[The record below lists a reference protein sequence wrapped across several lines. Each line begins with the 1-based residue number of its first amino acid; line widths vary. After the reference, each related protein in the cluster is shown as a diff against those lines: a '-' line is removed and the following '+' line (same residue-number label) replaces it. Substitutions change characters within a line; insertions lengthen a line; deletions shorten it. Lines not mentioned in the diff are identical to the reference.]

1 MELESSSIEVSNND
15 MSRIISD
22 RADKTDQVVVLPA
35 SLEDPNR
42 PVPGLYRIG
51 MLLACASIFAFFAA
65 LILVYI
71 LRAQSQDHWEPLALP
86 PILWWST
93 GIIIASSV
101 PFEIGRRV
109 FRRGRARLASRLLLL
124 TLVMGCAF
132 IACQVTAWRELVA
145 QGAYVVGNPHST
157 FFYVFTGLH
166 AAHLLGGIIG
176 LFVLLLRRVKRRE
189 TVDIV
194 AYYWHFL
201 GALWIALFATLRVV
215 S

>member
-1 MELESSSIEVSNND
+1 
-15 MSRIISD
+15 MSRIVSD

-35 SLEDPNR
+35 SIEDPNR
-42 PVPGLYRIG
+42 PVPGLYRLG
-51 MLLACASIFAFFAA
+51 MLLACASIFAFFVA
-65 LILVYI
+65 LIIVYI
-71 LRAQSQDHWEPLALP
+71 FRAQSQDHWEPIALP
-86 PILWWST
+86 SILWWST
-93 GIIIASSV
+93 GLIVASSI

-109 FRRGRARLASRLLLL
+109 FRRGRWRLSSRLLLA
-124 TLVMGCAF
+124 TLVLGCAF
-132 IACQVTAWRELVA
+132 IGCQVTAWRDLVA
-145 QGAYVVGNPHST
+145 QGAYLVGNPHSA

-176 LFVLLLRRVKRRE
+176 LLVLLMMRVKRRE

-201 GALWIALFATLRVV
+201 GALWIALFATLRMV